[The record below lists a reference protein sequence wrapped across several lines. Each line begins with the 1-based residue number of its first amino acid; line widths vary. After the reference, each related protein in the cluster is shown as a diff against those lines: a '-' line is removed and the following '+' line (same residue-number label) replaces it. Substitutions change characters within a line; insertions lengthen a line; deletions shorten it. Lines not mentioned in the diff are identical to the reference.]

1 MIWPPAFKYIIF
13 NYFLLTYNKNL
24 LKKLVCRITR
34 HQKTSRR
41 SLLPFYLLPIKYSRK
56 YLSATLLSSI
66 LTKLPSF
73 LYVCC
78 VPPCSSSFFSA
89 HLYTAFRYPPSRYND
104 NRPVTSSSSLSPLL
118 LLLLKLTII
127 IYNIQI
133 ETENIIIDNNKSV
146 CVSHQCS
153 CKFWFL

>member
-13 NYFLLTYNKNL
+13 NYFLLTYKNL

-73 LYVCC
+73 LYMCVVSPPV
-78 VPPCSSSFFSA
+78 VPPSSQRTSTQHSGILQA
-89 HLYTAFRYPPSRYND
+89 DTWYND
-104 NRPVTSSSSLSPLL
+104 NRPVTSSSSLSPL

-146 CVSHQCS
+146 CESHQCS
-153 CKFWFL
+153 YKF